1 MEEVG
6 SSPMNGEVVTCSLL
20 IYVFPLFTSA
30 VSASGGVV
38 SYSWEATGEGA
49 DQVTYRASLNGGPEF
64 AGECINVSPA
74 VPQ

>member
-1 MEEVG
+1 M
-6 SSPMNGEVVTCSLL
+6 
-20 IYVFPLFTSA
+20 
-30 VSASGGVV
+30 

>member
-1 MEEVG
+1 M
-6 SSPMNGEVVTCSLL
+6 
-20 IYVFPLFTSA
+20 
-30 VSASGGVV
+30 

-49 DQVTYRASLNGGPEF
+49 DQLTYNASLNGGMEF